1 MTTAQLITRVG
12 QYLAYDLDSFYGA
25 SPTDA
30 QVVATL
36 NEALRE
42 IAKAAFLVEP
52 SIALTMVDGTS
63 TYSLRSTSTVAK
75 KVDQVLRV
83 AINHYPL
90 KTYDGKRRGL
100 WTFTDLEEYAPN
112 WRDADNG
119 TPRAA
124 VQMGDKLILYPPPT
138 ATVVSDGNNYVT
150 GTKLP
155 ADLSENATSAS
166 PDIPEE
172 LHEPLAKLAAAKSA
186 DPNATEGH
194 QDARIAR
201 LYQQAMGA
209 ANEVGRQNR
218 KAWNTPSSG
227 SREAPYIRI

>member
-12 QYLAYDLDSFYGA
+12 QYLAYDLDAYAGA

-30 QVVATL
+30 QYVAVL
-36 NEALRE
+36 NEAMRE

-52 SIALTMVDGTS
+52 SIALTLTAGTA
-63 TYSLRSTSTVAK
+63 TYSLRSTSVLAK

-83 AINHYPL
+83 TINQYPL
-90 KTYDGKRRGL
+90 KTCDGKRRGV

-112 WRDADNG
+112 WREADNG

-138 ATVVSDGNNYVT
+138 STVVTEGGNYVT

-155 ADLSENATSAS
+155 ADLSESTTSAS

-172 LHEPLAKLAAAKSA
+172 LHEPLAKLAAAKAA

-201 LYQQAMGA
+201 LYQQAMQA
-209 ANEVGRQNR
+209 ANEVGRANR

-227 SREAPYIRI
+227 TREAPYIRI